1 MSCEAHRRA
10 LSTLSTMMEV
20 LAKADDRTFS
30 RYVNNLRDLQKRV
43 AEMRASIRDGT
54 EDALLV
60 DSLSLVLQRFQQ
72 VRKSPRSSPP
82 VSPATSRE
90 SRDMGA
96 RGAEATIDSVTTWN
110 KCGMA
115 KTWPHADCGQF
126 PLSDDRD
133 GRSTWQRL
141 DNAWRDVEAERRD
154 RRRHQGL
161 KEQKQKDMASLYETA
176 PWRAIYLAQKAH

>member
-1 MSCEAHRRA
+1 MSSVGRQYE
-10 LSTLSTMMEV
+10 
-20 LAKADDRTFS
+20 
-30 RYVNNLRDLQKRV
+30 DLQKRV
-43 AEMRASIRDGT
+43 AEMRASIRDGA